1 MICDALCDAA
11 HDRGA
16 LDGES
21 LLLERVS
28 RNDFLLAAARR
39 VERVRALL
47 AARTL
52 DACYVRDLSNIKWAS
67 AFVGVFD
74 DEPAHA
80 LLITPDRAII
90 HTDSRY
96 VSALEQASS
105 GSIFEISTEPIP
117 HAKWLVGMLEGE
129 RELAAVSRA
138 RSASIGED
146 PCVISV
152 AIEDTLT
159 LREFHELEKA
169 NADASCGIEFACEQG
184 LIEGLR
190 SIKDNLE
197 IALMRKAQSIT
208 DAAFSFI
215 VSFIE
220 PGMTEVQVQR
230 ALDAFMLEQG
240 ASGLA
245 FPTIVASGA
254 HAASPHAIPDDTPL
268 VVGDAVVMDFGAR
281 FAGYCSDMTR
291 TVFIGEP
298 SETLRAAYEAIREA
312 NESCETVLQAG
323 KTGAE
328 IHAHAEDILAARGFE
343 KKMGHGLG
351 HSLGIDIHE
360 DPSLAPRNKEP
371 LKAGAVLTVE
381 PGIYLPGEFGMRLED
396 FGVVTETGFEVITQ
410 STHEMVI
417 IDPLSR

>member
-1 MICDALCDAA
+1 MMREVSCDSAQ
-11 HDRGA
+11 HRGA
-16 LDGES
+16 LDSRS

-39 VERVRALL
+39 IERIRVLL
-47 AARTL
+47 AEHAL

-67 AFVGVFD
+67 AFVDVFD

-80 LLITPDRAII
+80 LLITQDRAVI

-96 VSALEQASS
+96 IAALEEAASDS
-105 GSIFEISTEPIP
+105 VLEISAEPIS
-117 HAKWLVGMLEGE
+117 HAKWLVGMFDEE
-129 RELAAVSRA
+129 RDRDAASRIG
-138 RSASIGED
+138 SASVGQDQRMFRI
-146 PCVISV
+146 

-169 NADASCGIEFACEQG
+169 NASCGIELLCEQG
-184 LIEGLR
+184 LIESLR
-190 SIKDNLE
+190 SVKDDLE
-197 IALMRKAQSIT
+197 VALMRKAQSIT
-208 DAAFSFI
+208 DAAFSSI

-230 ALDAFMLEQG
+230 ALDSFMLEQG

-254 HAASPHAIPDDTPL
+254 HAASPHAIPDDIPL
-268 VVGDAVVMDFGAR
+268 AVGDAVVMDFGAR

-298 SETLRAAYEAIREA
+298 SEHLRTAYEAIREA
-312 NESCETVLQAG
+312 NESCEAALQAG

-328 IHAHAEDILAARGFE
+328 VHALAEDILAACGFE

-371 LKAGAVLTVE
+371 LEAGVAITVE
-381 PGIYLPGEFGMRLED
+381 PGVYLPGEFGMRLED
-396 FGVVTETGFEVITQ
+396 FGIVTETGFEVITQ

-417 IDPLSR
+417 IDPQSR